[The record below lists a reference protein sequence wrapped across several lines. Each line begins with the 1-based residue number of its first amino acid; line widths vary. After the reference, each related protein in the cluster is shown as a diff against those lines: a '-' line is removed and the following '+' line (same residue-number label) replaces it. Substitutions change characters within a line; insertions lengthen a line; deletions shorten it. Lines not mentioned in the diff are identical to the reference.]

1 MAQLVSLILIHWVVI
16 YPVDRAIQLLNNWIA
31 LSTGYIS
38 IQWIAQ
44 FVSLILNYWIVIYP
58 MDSAIHLLNTGTTT
72 VKLKNSP

>member
-1 MAQLVSLILIHWVVI
+1 MEEHIFGIL
-16 YPVDRAIQLLNNWIA
+16 R
-31 LSTGYIS
+31 YIS

-72 VKLKNSP
+72 VTLKKSP